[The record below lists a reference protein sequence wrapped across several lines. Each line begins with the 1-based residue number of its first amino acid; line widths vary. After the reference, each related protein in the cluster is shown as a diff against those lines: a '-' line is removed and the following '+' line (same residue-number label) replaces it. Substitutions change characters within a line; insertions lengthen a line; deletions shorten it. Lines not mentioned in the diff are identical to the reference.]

1 MNRLSDLMY
10 YQGAHQDNPLM
21 GLLSEA
27 LYNNAPQQNPNGLLM
42 LAQAT
47 PKAGM
52 QKQIIENDPELYGPR
67 PVAPAV
73 APGPSFKGQV
83 GTTVMPSAQEASLR
97 SKLRERGLPADQI
110 DAMVLQHKA
119 AQGLR

>member
-10 YQGAHQDNPLM
+10 YQGAQQDNPLM

-42 LAQAT
+42 LAQA

-67 PVAPAV
+67 PTAPA
-73 APGPSFKGQV
+73 APQGGGYKTGSDYVIRPPNQQQLEEFQRR
-83 GTTVMPSAQEASLR
+83 AREEA
-97 SKLRERGLPADQI
+97 ERN
-110 DAMVLQHKA
+110 M
-119 AQGLR
+119 RRRR

>member
-10 YQGAHQDNPLM
+10 YQGAQQDNPLM

-42 LAQAT
+42 LAQA

-67 PVAPAV
+67 PTAPTV
-73 APGPSFKGQV
+73 APGPGNYSSPPNPRA
-83 GTTVMPSAQEASLR
+83 TVQTPDGRYVTPQEFEMLQR
-97 SKLRERGLPADQI
+97 RLRERD
-110 DAMVLQHKA
+110 
-119 AQGLR
+119 LRMKR

>member
-10 YQGAHQDNPLM
+10 YQGAQQDNPLM

-42 LAQAT
+42 LAQA

-67 PVAPAV
+67 PTAPA
-73 APGPSFKGQV
+73 APQGGGYKTGSDYVHKPLTQDQV
-83 GTTVMPSAQEASLR
+83 DAWRAKVRAEEAQR
-97 SKLRERGLPADQI
+97 R
-110 DAMVLQHKA
+110 A
-119 AQGLR
+119 AIRR

>member
-10 YQGAHQDNPLM
+10 YQGAQQDNPLM

-42 LAQAT
+42 LAQA

-52 QKQIIENDPELYGPR
+52 QKQIIENDREVYGPR
-67 PVAPAV
+67 PTAPA
-73 APGPSFKGQV
+73 APQGGGYKTGSDYVHKPLTQDQV
-83 GTTVMPSAQEASLR
+83 DAWRAKVRAEEAQR
-97 SKLRERGLPADQI
+97 R
-110 DAMVLQHKA
+110 A
-119 AQGLR
+119 ATRR

>member
-10 YQGAHQDNPLM
+10 YQGAQQDNPLM

-27 LYNNAPQQNPNGLLM
+27 LYGNAPQSNPNGLLM

-67 PVAPAV
+67 PTAPA
-73 APGPSFKGQV
+73 APQGGGYKTGSDYVHKPLTQDQV
-83 GTTVMPSAQEASLR
+83 DAWRAKVRAEEAQR
-97 SKLRERGLPADQI
+97 R
-110 DAMVLQHKA
+110 A
-119 AQGLR
+119 ATRR

>member
-10 YQGAHQDNPLM
+10 YQGAQQDNPLM

-42 LAQAT
+42 LAQA

-67 PVAPAV
+67 PTAPA
-73 APGPSFKGQV
+73 APQGGGYKTGSDYVHKPLTQDQV
-83 GTTVMPSAQEASLR
+83 DAWRAKVRAEEAQR
-97 SKLRERGLPADQI
+97 R
-110 DAMVLQHKA
+110 A
-119 AQGLR
+119 ATRR

>member
-10 YQGAHQDNPLM
+10 YQGAQQDNPLM

-27 LYNNAPQQNPNGLLM
+27 LYGNAPQSNPNGLLM

-73 APGPSFKGQV
+73 APGPGNYSAPPNPRATIPAQNGQ
-83 GTTVMPSAQEASLR
+83 GGNITPEDFEMLQR
-97 SKLRERGLPADQI
+97 RLRERD
-110 DAMVLQHKA
+110 
-119 AQGLR
+119 LRMRK

>member
-10 YQGAHQDNPLM
+10 YQGAQQDNPLM

-42 LAQAT
+42 LAQA

-67 PVAPAV
+67 PTA
-73 APGPSFKGQV
+73 
-83 GTTVMPSAQEASLR
+83 PSAPQGGGYKTGSDYVHKPLTQDQVDAWRAKVRAEEAQR
-97 SKLRERGLPADQI
+97 R
-110 DAMVLQHKA
+110 A
-119 AQGLR
+119 ATRR